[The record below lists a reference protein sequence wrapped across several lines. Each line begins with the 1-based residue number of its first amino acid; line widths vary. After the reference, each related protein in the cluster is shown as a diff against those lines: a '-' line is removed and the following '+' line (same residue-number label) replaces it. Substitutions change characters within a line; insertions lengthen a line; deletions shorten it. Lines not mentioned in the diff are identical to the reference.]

1 MADGMADFE
10 WCVWS
15 SPLVIIVS
23 QSMARWQTLAPSNI
37 ISAGMPEFE
46 WCALNGLQYQ
56 IGFFFAHIKWMGDC
70 FKAFVFLGS
79 IITSKIHT
87 SVNCVVCL
95 LVQVCEHDYID
106 GPNLNKTLM
115 TEPNF
120 RILEQKFKLISC
132 DENYT
137 KIQYLSHLR
146 PKSYRITSK
155 NSPIWG
161 FPHNRRIYYLNSPF
175 KKLVLILLNF

>member
-1 MADGMADFE
+1 MACNTKLGFSLLILNE
-10 WCVWS
+10 WE
-15 SPLVIIVS
+15 IV
-23 QSMARWQTLAPSNI
+23 LKH
-37 ISAGMPEFE
+37 
-46 WCALNGLQYQ
+46 L
-56 IGFFFAHIKWMGDC
+56 
-70 FKAFVFLGS
+70 FVFLGS

-155 NSPIWG
+155 NSPI
-161 FPHNRRIYYLNSPF
+161 
-175 KKLVLILLNF
+175 

>member
-1 MADGMADFE
+1 
-10 WCVWS
+10 
-15 SPLVIIVS
+15 
-23 QSMARWQTLAPSNI
+23 
-37 ISAGMPEFE
+37 
-46 WCALNGLQYQ
+46 
-56 IGFFFAHIKWMGDC
+56 MGDC

-115 TEPNF
+115 TAQFYNF

-137 KIQYLSHLR
+137 KSNISLTLGLTVIKSPPRIHLFEVFLT
-146 PKSYRITSK
+146 IEEFTSIPLLK
-155 NSPIWG
+155 N
-161 FPHNRRIYYLNSPF
+161 
-175 KKLVLILLNF
+175 